1 MRGVGKLDIAQ
12 QRLLNQRLVG
22 TRFKRP
28 EDAVQWLGAVQSQD
42 YAGARWALGQRTER
56 ATDVAVDEAFA
67 KGTIL
72 RTHVMR
78 PTWHFVM
85 PADIRWMLALTAPRV
100 NSTMAYYY
108 RQMEVND
115 ALIAR
120 SNAVFNKALRG
131 GKQLTRVELGKAL
144 ETAGISATGVRLGF
158 LTARAELD
166 AIICS
171 GALRGKQHTYALLDE
186 RVPTTKPLTRDESL
200 AELARRYF
208 VSHGP
213 AQLQDFVWWSG
224 LTMADTRR
232 GVELAKSALAS
243 EMIEGKTY
251 WFGASMK
258 PAKPAAGTHI
268 HLLPNYDEYFIS
280 YKDRSAVSDPSLFK
294 DPASIV
300 EYQYGYI
307 VVKNGL
313 LIGGWKRRIDKGK
326 VTVEVSLPI
335 SLDSDGLAALKVA
348 SEQYGAF
355 LGKPVVLK
363 VS

>member
-1 MRGVGKLDIAQ
+1 MSKLDIAQ

-22 TRFKRP
+22 IQFKRP

-42 YAGARWALGQRTER
+42 YPGARWALGQRTAR

-85 PADIRWMLALTAPRV
+85 PADIRWMLALTARRV
-100 NSTMAYYY
+100 NSAMAYYY
-108 RQMEVND
+108 RQAEVD
-115 ALIAR
+115 DTLVVR
-120 SNAVFNKALRG
+120 SNTVLKKALRG
-131 GKQLTRVELGKAL
+131 GKQLTRTELGKTL
-144 ETAGISATGVRLGF
+144 EKAGISATGVRLGF
-158 LTARAELD
+158 LTLRAELD

-171 GALRGKQHTYALLDE
+171 GALRGKQHTYALLEE
-186 RVPTTKPLTRDESL
+186 RVPAARHLTRDESL

-208 VSHGP
+208 ISHGP

-224 LTMADTRR
+224 LTMADTRK
-232 GVELAKSALAS
+232 GVEFAKSHLANDV
-243 EMIEGKTY
+243 IAGKTY
-251 WFGASMK
+251 WFSSCMK
-258 PAKPAAGTHI
+258 VAKPAAETRI

-280 YKDRSAVSDPSLFK
+280 YKDRSAVSDSSLFK

-300 EYQYGYI
+300 KYLYGYI
-307 VVKNGL
+307 VVMNGL
-313 LIGGWKRRIDKGK
+313 VIGGWKRRIDNGRA
-326 VTVEVSLPI
+326 TVEVRLPI
-335 SLDSDGLAALKVA
+335 SVDKDGRSALQTAAQ
-348 SEQYGAF
+348 QYGAF
-355 LGKPVVLK
+355 LGKPVTLT